1 MDREEIIKRLE
12 TLKTIYSS
20 HSKRL
25 EFLKNFKSEIHT
37 LKWTKQTYDHIKDG
51 LESGLREINHEI
63 QLWTELYNGILEDDP
78 SELLPEI
85 SQFLKSVGCTKDD
98 TLIRIAESIE
108 GLEEE
113 QNRYLDVQI
122 SINKLIRDLQRDLD
136 KLLPYQKIA
145 IQKSPTAMF
154 DMTVMDIQ
162 LPKEKKGSPL

>member
-1 MDREEIIKRLE
+1 MDKKEIKQRIE

-20 HSKRL
+20 HNKRL
-25 EFLKNFKSEIHT
+25 EFLKNFKSEIRT
-37 LKWTKQTYDHIKDG
+37 LKWTKQTYDRLKDG
-51 LESGLREINHEI
+51 LESGLSEINHEI

-85 SQFLKSVGCTKDD
+85 SEFLKSIKCTKDD

-136 KLLPYQKIA
+136 KLLPYEKIA
-145 IQKSPTAMF
+145 IQMSPAAMF
-154 DMTVMDIQ
+154 DMTVMDIK
-162 LPKEKKGSPL
+162 LPKESPA